1 MSHFHNPINLFFQK
15 PYVCKAPGCTKRYTD
30 PSSLRKHVKTV
41 HGAEFYANKK
51 HKGTNNDGNSEDGGA
66 SHLDS
71 SPRSEDLHSGK
82 TTSLSSPSIKSE
94 SEANSPGQP
103 PMNSPMAIS
112 HMTGGLEDYGGI
124 GGGQISAIEDPAW
137 PYEDEN
143 LEVADLP
150 FVLREF
156 VETGST
162 NNVGMGVAVG
172 SPRHRFKGRLQT
184 KPLSNIPEVNRH
196 QIVELNRRIND
207 LKMEPGVP
215 QIKQNT
221 QLTDLQQRL
230 QPTRRD
236 SNNSTVSSYYCSM
249 RSADMS
255 RRSSQL
261 SQLSSTMRPNY
272 NTPSFYD
279 PISPGSSRRSSQVS
293 TITNGGQSLPP
304 PPSSHHIFSTNLQRL
319 LTPTRLSITNSQSS
333 TDRRMS
339 EPVNQGSEKPVVQQ
353 RARSVTPKP
362 TKTDLHPNQEV
373 DLDEVEED
381 EMVENKLVIPDEM
394 LQYLNQVAEVVP
406 VVPQQVKQL
415 LSPGSVQSTTTT
427 TTTIPASPAAQSL
440 MSPQSQHSQHRNP
453 YTNQLNNFNHYQQ
466 QSSSYQQPVQQQQQ
480 NQQMINSQN
489 YNPNN
494 YFYPHHN
501 HHHQQQQR
509 NVPCSHLNGYYHRTD
524 QSAGNCCGMSFEQTP
539 QPNCVCDKCN
549 NSYCYHRT
557 EIQCRDISQSQ
568 ISPAIQQ
575 QQQSIP
581 VQQPIQIAQEQNQNS
596 EQVPVDGATG
606 MRQDTYQRTLEY
618 VQSCQNWVEN
628 TDVVSS
634 STHPSSNMIIKDM
647 TTSLSSLHQ
656 ENQFLEMMR

>member
-1 MSHFHNPINLFFQK
+1 M
-15 PYVCKAPGCTKRYTD
+15 
-30 PSSLRKHVKTV
+30 
-41 HGAEFYANKK
+41 
-51 HKGTNNDGNSEDGGA
+51 
-66 SHLDS
+66 
-71 SPRSEDLHSGK
+71 HSGK

-112 HMTGGLEDYGGI
+112 NMTNGHDDYDCGLIMGVTNNLTA
-124 GGGQISAIEDPAW
+124 GQISAIDDPAW

-156 VETGST
+156 VETGS
-162 NNVGMGVAVG
+162 GAGGVAISSG
-172 SPRHRFKGRLQT
+172 RHRFKGRLQS

-207 LKMEPGVP
+207 LKMEPGLQS
-215 QIKQNT
+215 QIKTQT

-230 QPTRRD
+230 QPTQIRRD
-236 SNNSTVSSYYCSM
+236 SNNSTASSYYCSM

-261 SQLSSTMRPNY
+261 STVSTNSTMRPNY

-304 PPSSHHIFSTNLQRL
+304 PPSSHYIFTTQRL
-319 LTPTRLSITNSQSS
+319 QNLIRTTTP
-333 TDRRMS
+333 DRRMS
-339 EPVNQGSEKPVVQQ
+339 EPVNHNCDKQILIQQ

-362 TKTDLHPNQEV
+362 TKIDLHPNQEV

-394 LQYLNQVAEVVP
+394 LQYLNQVAEIPTAVP
-406 VVPQQVKQL
+406 VNNWTTKKLQ
-415 LSPGSVQSTTTT
+415 QSTATTT
-427 TTTIPASPAAQSL
+427 KPAGQSL
-440 MSPQSQHSQHRNP
+440 LSPQSQNSYNK
-453 YTNQLNNFNHYQQ
+453 NQQTNFNQSYQQSLYHQQ
-466 QSSSYQQPVQQQQQ
+466 QSSNYNSQST
-480 NQQMINSQN
+480 MINSQN

-494 YFYPHHN
+494 YYYN
-501 HHHQQQQR
+501 HHHHYNNQQQR
-509 NVPCSHLNGYYHRTD
+509 NLPCSNLTGYYHRTD
-524 QSAGNCCGMSFEQTP
+524 QSAGNCCLMSY
-539 QPNCVCDKCN
+539 D
-549 NSYCYHRT
+549 HHT
-557 EIQCRDISQSQ
+557 EIQCCDISQSQ
-568 ISPAIQQ
+568 ISPGMQQ
-575 QQQSIP
+575 QITTIQT
-581 VQQPIQIAQEQNQNS
+581 VQPDVTEQIQNS
-596 EQVPVDGATG
+596 EPLSVDGATG

-618 VQSCQNWVEN
+618 VQSCQNWVES

-647 TTSLSSLHQ
+647 TTSLSSLQQ